1 MRKLF
6 IILAVVFATSVLA
19 MPSMGASTA
28 CPTKHMKKHSMMHHK
43 YRHHHRTC
51 YKVTK
56 MHCRRVRHHK
66 AKPAQAA
73 RGPVVTCPAPVVN
86 VPQQAAPVVN
96 VPQQAAPVVNV
107 AAPPPGV
114 GITTDNT
121 SIYIVRGNHLMVL
134 DKCTFEVKKT
144 VNLE

>member
-6 IILAVVFATSVLA
+6 LILAVVFATSVLA
-19 MPSMGASTA
+19 MPSMGASTT
-28 CPTKHMKKHSMMHHK
+28 CPTKHMKRHAMRHHK
-43 YRHHHRTC
+43 YHHYRTC
-51 YKVTK
+51 YRMKRVR
-56 MHCRRVRHHK
+56 CRRHYRHHR
-66 AKPAQAA
+66 PAQAA
-73 RGPVVTCPAPVVN
+73 RGPMVTCPAPVVN

-114 GITTDNT
+114 GITTDST
-121 SIYIVRGNHLMVL
+121 SIYIVRGNQLMVL

-144 VNLE
+144 VTLE